1 MKVTFDELSYYY
13 ENLRAPLKD
22 HPWLSPN
29 ILDITEWWSHLCRRS
44 FPYLNAIEH
53 YESSLPK
60 RGIQPINILCWNGR
74 RIRAFYLLWAPP
86 KGLGNNFPKWC
97 MISFE
102 ILSMLSKTTP
112 YFDTTNLM
120 NFLFHIPLAT
130 MKKFIITI
138 FFFDP
143 FEIFFFG
150 LQSTSSFNDT
160 FSNSPFLKVL
170 FTASSRVIILAY
182 SFAFKPTMFTRIF
195 FFFSFKSPKDTL
207 FHYFNFDL
215 KAYNFFMN
223 LWPSHSFRSTL
234 IPPTIKIFL
243 KIWVRQPQ
251 I

>member
-1 MKVTFDELSYYY
+1 MNLLFQKGVSNQSTFFVEMGDESEPSIFY
-13 ENLRAPLKD
+13 EPHLKD
-22 HPWLSPN
+22 WWITSQNDVWFHPKYFQCYLKLPH
-29 ILDITEWWSHLCRRS
+29 ILTQLTWWTSYSTYRWPL
-44 FPYLNAIEH
+44 
-53 YESSLPK
+53 YEKIYNYNFFLWS
-60 RGIQPINILCWNGR
+60 IWN
-74 RIRAFYLLWAPP
+74 
-86 KGLGNNFPKWC
+86 
-97 MISFE
+97 
-102 ILSMLSKTTP
+102 
-112 YFDTTNLM
+112 
-120 NFLFHIPLAT
+120 
-130 MKKFIITI
+130 
-138 FFFDP
+138 FFFC
-143 FEIFFFG
+143 

-160 FSNSPFLKVL
+160 SSNSPFLKVL

-215 KAYNFFMN
+215 KAYNFFIN